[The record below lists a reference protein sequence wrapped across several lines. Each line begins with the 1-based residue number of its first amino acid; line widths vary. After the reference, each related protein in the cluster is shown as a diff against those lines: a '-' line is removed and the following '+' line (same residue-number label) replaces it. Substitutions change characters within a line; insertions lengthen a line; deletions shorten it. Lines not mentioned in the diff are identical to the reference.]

1 MKRFF
6 LLLTITAMSSIACL
20 TAQNIPERFAGIWQQ
35 KQKITEKNGS
45 ERIVHLPVWKILNK
59 DGTFCTFLIANRKGE
74 SIITTKGTFAIT
86 DETTYVEHITGS
98 ITDPSLVNKDN
109 IIKYTF
115 TTDNT
120 MTLTYRIP
128 GAAKEAV
135 EMWTRVKM
143 AMPGQE
149 R

>member
-1 MKRFF
+1 MENPEQDR
-6 LLLTITAMSSIACL
+6 
-20 TAQNIPERFAGIWQQ
+20 NIW
-35 KQKITEKNGS
+35 
-45 ERIVHLPVWKILNK
+45 
-59 DGTFCTFLIANRKGE
+59 TFPIANRKGE

-120 MTLTYRIP
+120 MTLTMP

>member
-1 MKRFF
+1 ME
-6 LLLTITAMSSIACL
+6 
-20 TAQNIPERFAGIWQQ
+20 NPEQGRYILHFPDCQQ
-35 KQKITEKNGS
+35 EG
-45 ERIVHLPVWKILNK
+45 R
-59 DGTFCTFLIANRKGE
+59 
-74 SIITTKGTFAIT
+74 KGTFAIT

-120 MTLTYRIP
+120 MTLTYRMP

>member
-45 ERIVHLPVWKILNK
+45 ERIVHLPV
-59 DGTFCTFLIANRKGE
+59 CTFLIANRKGE

-120 MTLTYRIP
+120 MTLTYRMP